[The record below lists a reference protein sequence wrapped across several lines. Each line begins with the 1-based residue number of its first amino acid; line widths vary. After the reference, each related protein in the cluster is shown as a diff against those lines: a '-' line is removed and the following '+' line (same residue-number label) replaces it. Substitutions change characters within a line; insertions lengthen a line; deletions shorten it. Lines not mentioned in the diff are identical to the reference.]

1 MKRRKVLAVETAT
14 AWQSVAIVDED
25 GVIAYEEHD
34 AGGGH
39 GLTLLPTIDR
49 MLKRSGLSLPDLDGL
64 ACSIGPG
71 SFTGIRVGLATCL
84 GLRTATGLPLTVIP
98 TLEAMACMVQKRTSS
113 TLLLCPLLTGRRGEL
128 YWALFM
134 GGADGQLER
143 VASER
148 VGPPEAV
155 GASLHADTMAF
166 GEGWSAMEARIRAHA
181 ASSIVFHPTPD
192 GCERPSAVAVG
203 LLGLQKLRVGEVAGD
218 SVVPLYVQRA
228 EAEIVY
234 EQSGGISPVVR
245 RQERVTA
252 KIARRQARRGQ
263 VQQSANRSEGCREPS
278 HDGCI

>member
-1 MKRRKVLAVETAT
+1 VKREKILAVETAT
-14 AWQSVAIVDED
+14 SWQSVAIVEED
-25 GVIAYEEHD
+25 GVVAQEEHH

-49 MLKRSGLSLPDLDGL
+49 MLKRTGLSLTDLDGL

-98 TLEAMACMVQKRTSS
+98 TLEAMAFMAQKRAS
-113 TLLLCPLLTGRRGEL
+113 TASLLCPMLTGRSGEL
-128 YWALFM
+128 YWALFRR
-134 GGADGQLER
+134 GAEGELER
-143 VASER
+143 VVSER

-155 GASLHADTMAF
+155 GASLDTDTMAF
-166 GEGWSAMEARIRAHA
+166 GEGWSTMEARIRAQVA
-181 ASSIVFHPTPD
+181 PSVLFHLAPQ

-203 LLGLQKLRVGEVAGD
+203 FLGLRKLRAGEVAGG

-234 EQSGGISPVVR
+234 EQSGGISPAVR

-252 KIARRQARRGQ
+252 KIARRQARRRQ
-263 VQQSANRSEGCREPS
+263 AKLLEG
-278 HDGCI
+278 